1 LAQKLCLENEF
12 ALLILLTRLECL
24 VILPSDCLF
33 ALLAVYVSHD
43 VSTGCHVPF
52 ACFPLSDV
60 DDAIEKVGF
69 AMLATE
75 IPADDIIVIGKMR
88 LAVFA
93 AVDLVGVQV
102 DVVCKAHP
110 EGRP

>member
-1 LAQKLCLENEF
+1 M
-12 ALLILLTRLECL
+12 
-24 VILPSDCLF
+24 
-33 ALLAVYVSHD
+33 YVSHD

-75 IPADDIIVIGKMR
+75 VLHRDCNQYTATLRENRGPSYPTDDIIVIGKMR

-93 AVDLVGVQV
+93 TVDLVGVQV

>member
-1 LAQKLCLENEF
+1 MPNQTAVWQKPYLRKIHHKCHLSHCAQKLCLENEF
-12 ALLILLTRLECL
+12 ALLILLTRLKCL
-24 VILPSDCLF
+24 VILPSDCLL

-43 VSTGCHVPF
+43 VSTSCHVPF

-75 IPADDIIVIGKMR
+75 VLHRDCN
-88 LAVFA
+88 
-93 AVDLVGVQV
+93 QYTST
-102 DVVCKAHP
+102 
-110 EGRP
+110 